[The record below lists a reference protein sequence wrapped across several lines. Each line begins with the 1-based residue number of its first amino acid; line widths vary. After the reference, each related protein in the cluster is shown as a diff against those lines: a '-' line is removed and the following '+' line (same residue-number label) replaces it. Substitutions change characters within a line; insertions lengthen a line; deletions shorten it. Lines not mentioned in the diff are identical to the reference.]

1 MSTEL
6 EKAKEVLFGESGLKV
21 SDIKLYPGTNRDVTS
36 EQIAKELARSLAR
49 ISADKNNIKQT
60 ADIPVCGAG
69 RGMSYAKLYEWAQ
82 TQETSI
88 KRTAIRDKV
97 AELVGY
103 PIGFCQDE
111 LDVNILRGY
120 WLKGSQ
126 IDDSKF
132 RSFSKD
138 NGAVVVWARDNL
150 NRCWSRLVVVK
161 ELMHAFDEAESNTS
175 NPQDF
180 ENLIEYFSAGVVN
193 PSNPQAQIIAE
204 NSALLRALG
213 ILCPQKDISSLRDLR
228 NAGSIS
234 DYDVALA
241 FRMPEQFVPI
251 VLEPSFAET
260 IRNNVMES

>member
-6 EKAKEVLFGESGLKV
+6 EKAKGVLFGEGGLKV

-49 ISADKNNIKQT
+49 ISADKNNNKQT
-60 ADIPVCGAG
+60 ADISVCGTG
-69 RGMSYAKLYEWAQ
+69 TGMSYAKLYEWAQ
-82 TQETSI
+82 TQDISI

-97 AELVGY
+97 AEIVGY
-103 PIGFCQDE
+103 QIGFCQDE

-120 WLKGSQ
+120 WLKGPQ
-126 IDDSKF
+126 IDASKF

-138 NGAVVVWARDNL
+138 NGAVIVWARDNM
-150 NRCWSRLVVVK
+150 NRCWSRLVVAK
-161 ELMHAFDEAESNTS
+161 ELMHAFDKAESNTS
-175 NPQDF
+175 NSQDF
-180 ENLIEYFSAGVVN
+180 ESLIEYFSAGVVN

-213 ILCPQKDISSLRDLR
+213 ILCPQKDITSLRDMR
-228 NAGSIS
+228 DSKIIS

-251 VLEPSFAET
+251 VFEPNFAEI
-260 IRNNVMES
+260 IRDNVMES